1 VVLFLD
7 KCKVQSTRGKE
18 AMTNQDTILVVDD
31 NPVQLKLALHFLR
44 RTGYDVLI
52 ATSGEEALEQVGDVR
67 PDLILLDVLMPGI
80 DGFETCRRL
89 KDGEET
95 RDIPIIFMTSL
106 SDTADKV
113 KGFEFGAVDYVT
125 KPIQPRE
132 LLARINTHLTIR
144 NLQKSL
150 QQEIVEREKLIAEL
164 DAFAHTVAHDL
175 KSPLTSIV
183 GYANVLVEQ
192 HTAISGDDLTRYL
205 QVIAQNGYRMNNIIG
220 ELLLL
225 ASVRAME
232 DIEIKPL
239 DMAAI
244 VSEAR
249 GRLTY
254 MIEEYEAEIDLPESW
269 PAARGYGP
277 WVEEVWANYLS
288 NAIKYGG
295 RPPRVELGATERV
308 DRGPDGFEV
317 VRFYVRDNGDG
328 LTPGEQERLFT
339 PFERLD
345 QVKAMGHGLGLSIVG
360 RIMSKLQGQVGVESE
375 IGVGSTFWFSLPAQ

>member
-1 VVLFLD
+1 
-7 KCKVQSTRGKE
+7 
-18 AMTNQDTILVVDD
+18 MTNQDTILVVDD
-31 NPVQLKLALHFLR
+31 NPVQSKLALHFLR

-52 ATSGEEALEQVGDVR
+52 ATSGEEALEQVRDIR

-95 RDIPIIFMTSL
+95 RDIPVIFMTSL

-125 KPIQPRE
+125 KPIQPQE

-183 GYANVLVEQ
+183 GYANVLEE
-192 HTAISGDDLTRYL
+192 HHAAISGDDLLRYL
-205 QVIAQNGYRMNNIIG
+205 QVIAQNGYRMGNIID

-232 DIEIKPL
+232 DVEIKPL

-249 GRLTY
+249 GRLAY

-269 PAARGYGP
+269 PVARGYGP

-288 NAIKYGG
+288 NAFKYGG
-295 RPPRVELGATERV
+295 RPPHVELGATERI
-308 DRGPDGFEV
+308 DGGPDGFEV

-360 RIMSKLQGQVGVESE
+360 RIMRKLQGQVGVESE
-375 IGVGSTFWFSLPAQ
+375 VGVGSTFWFSLPA